1 MGPIASALW
10 VAASLGNS
18 LLSNKNQTR
27 VAEAQN
33 RVQVEQARLQAS
45 EAAYERTKQFRQ
57 AVSMNLALAGMGVG
71 GVSGIRGATAQNISD
86 YFADSAAIGRQD
98 VFAQLTGTSNQA
110 GIKANKFSAN
120 VQAVGSAA
128 QLATDLNLFKKKSK

>member
-10 VAASLGNS
+10 VAASFAS
-18 LLSNKNQTR
+18 SVLSNKNQSR
-27 VAEAQN
+27 VAQAQN
-33 RVQVEQARLQAS
+33 NVQVEQARLQAS

-86 YFADSAAIGRQD
+86 YFADTNAIGRQD
-98 VFAQLTGTSNQA
+98 AFAQLTGTSNKA
-110 GIKANKFSAN
+110 GIKANSFTAN
-120 VQAVGSAA
+120 VQAAGSAA
-128 QLATDLNLFKKKSK
+128 QLANDLNLFKKKGK